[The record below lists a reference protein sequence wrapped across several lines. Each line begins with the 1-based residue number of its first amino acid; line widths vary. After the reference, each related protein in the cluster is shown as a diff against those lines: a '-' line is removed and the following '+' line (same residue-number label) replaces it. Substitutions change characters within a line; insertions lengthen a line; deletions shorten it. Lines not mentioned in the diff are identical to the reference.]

1 MSFKFFS
8 IALSLLIIPVII
20 KSQTPEPVYS
30 FATERQSIEW
40 YRLQSKLWNLEINK
54 DPKNAF
60 AWMNYYRANR
70 NLVRLDS
77 TDKRSLEEKTIF
89 QKKIIDDMEKVVPE
103 SFEFN
108 LCKWMIGGN
117 DMQYL
122 SYLKKAAQI
131 GPDRIEIVSDMI
143 NWGETERNIE
153 MRNKYAKRWYESS
166 LSSPGLLNYNYNVIA
181 GLKPNAILLTV
192 GDNDT
197 YPIWQLQSIGI
208 RTDVLVLNLSLLN
221 IDSYRAKIFKEMGIK
236 QWDTALHSG
245 SNIHDHNPYIRE
257 LIKHIAGNSKHYPLY
272 IGLTAGETYTTPF
285 EDNLYLVGLA
295 YEYSEKPID
304 NLALLKRNFEKIY
317 QLDYLENSFYKDISS
332 YYTHHLN
339 ENYIVPMLKL
349 FEHYKAASDTQKV
362 DWIKQKITLLAS
374 KSEDQSTI
382 LNLIK

>member
-245 SNIHDHNPYIRE
+245 SNIHDHNPYIHE